1 MKKTYSEKAMDHF
14 LNPKN
19 MGSIKDADGVGNVG
33 NPRCGD
39 LMTVYIK
46 IDGEKITDLKF
57 KTLGCAAA
65 IATSDMVCEVAK
77 GKTIDEALKITF
89 QDILNELGSL
99 PPVKVHCADL
109 AQEGLKAAIDDYKDR
124 IIKGNKN

>member
-19 MGSIKDADGVGNVG
+19 MGSIEDADGVGNVG

-46 IDGEKITDLKF
+46 IDEEKITDIKF

-77 GKTIDEALKITF
+77 GKTVDEALKITF

-109 AQEGLKAAIDDYKDR
+109 AQEGLKAAIDDYRDSVK
-124 IIKGNKN
+124 

>member
-1 MKKTYSEKAMDHF
+1 MNDNYSQKAMEHF

-19 MGSIKDADGVGNVG
+19 MGVIKEADGVGNVG

-46 IDGEKITDLKF
+46 VEDGKIIDMKF

-77 GKTIDEALKITF
+77 GKTIEDALKITF

-99 PPVKVHCADL
+99 PAVKIHCADL
-109 AQEGLKAAIDDYKDR
+109 AQEGLKAAVEDHKKRKSKI
-124 IIKGNKN
+124 

>member
-19 MGSIKDADGVGNVG
+19 MGEIEDADGVGDVG
-33 NPRCGD
+33 NPKCGD
-39 LMTVYIK
+39 LMTVYLK
-46 IDGEKITDLKF
+46 IEGEKIIDIKF
-57 KTLGCAAA
+57 KTLGCVAA
-65 IATSDMVCEVAK
+65 IATSDMVCEVAR

-99 PPVKVHCADL
+99 PSVKVHCANL
-109 AQEGLKAAIDDYKDR
+109 AQEGLKAAVDDYRDKV
-124 IIKGNKN
+124 K

>member
-1 MKKTYSEKAMDHF
+1 MNDKYSNKAMEHF

-19 MGSIKDADGVGNVG
+19 MGVIEDADGIGEVG

-46 IDGEKITDLKF
+46 VKEGKIEDIKF

-77 GKTIDEALKITF
+77 GKTVDEALNITF

-99 PPVKVHCADL
+99 PSPKIHCADL
-109 AQEGLKAAIDDYKDR
+109 AQKGLKAAVEDHK
-124 IIKGNKN
+124 K

>member
-19 MGSIKDADGVGNVG
+19 MGSIEDADGVGNVG

-46 IDGEKITDLKF
+46 IDEEKITDIKF

-77 GKTIDEALKITF
+77 GKTVDEALKITF

-109 AQEGLKAAIDDYKDR
+109 AQEGLRAAIDDYRDSVK
-124 IIKGNKN
+124 

>member
-1 MKKTYSEKAMDHF
+1 MKNNYSEKAMDHF
-14 LNPKN
+14 IDPKN
-19 MGSIKDADGVGNVG
+19 MGVIEDADGIGEVG

-46 IDGEKITDLKF
+46 VKDNRIVDMKF

-77 GKTIDEALKITF
+77 GKSIEDALKITF

-99 PPVKVHCADL
+99 PPAKVHCADL
-109 AQEGLKAAIDDYKDR
+109 AQEGLKAAVKDYKGGLKR
-124 IIKGNKN
+124 

>member
-19 MGSIKDADGVGNVG
+19 MGSIEDADGVGNVG

-46 IDGEKITDLKF
+46 IDEKKITDIKF

-77 GKTIDEALKITF
+77 GKTVDDALKITF

-109 AQEGLKAAIDDYKDR
+109 AQEGLKAAIDDYKER
-124 IIKGNKN
+124 KK

>member
-1 MKKTYSEKAMDHF
+1 MKNNYSEKAMDHF
-14 LNPKN
+14 INPKN
-19 MGSIKDADGVGNVG
+19 MGVIEDADGVGEVG
-33 NPRCGD
+33 NPKCGD

-46 IDGEKITDLKF
+46 VKDNRIVDMKF

-77 GKTIDEALKITF
+77 GKSIEDALKITF

-99 PPVKVHCADL
+99 PPAKVHCADL
-109 AQEGLKAAIDDYKDR
+109 AQEGLRAAVESYRADLK
-124 IIKGNKN
+124 

>member
-1 MKKTYSEKAMDHF
+1 MNDKYSQKAMDHF
-14 LNPKN
+14 LSPKN
-19 MGSIKDADGVGNVG
+19 MGVIEDADGVGEVG

-46 IDGEKITDLKF
+46 VKDEKIADMKF

-77 GKTIDEALKITF
+77 GKTVDEALKITF
-89 QDILNELGSL
+89 QDILDELGSL
-99 PPVKVHCADL
+99 PAPKIHCADL
-109 AQEGLKAAIDDYKDR
+109 AQKGLKAAVEDHR
-124 IIKGNKN
+124 GGNKEG

>member
-1 MKKTYSEKAMDHF
+1 MNDKYSQKAMEHF

-19 MGSIKDADGVGNVG
+19 MGVIEDADGVGNVG

-46 IDGEKITDLKF
+46 VKDERITDMKF

-77 GKTIDEALKITF
+77 GKTIDQALKITF
-89 QDILNELGSL
+89 QDILDELGSL
-99 PPVKVHCADL
+99 PAIKVHCADL
-109 AQEGLKAAIDDYKDR
+109 AQEGLKAAVEDYR
-124 IIKGNKN
+124 GRSEN

>member
-19 MGSIKDADGVGNVG
+19 MGEIEDADGVGNVG

-46 IDGEKITDLKF
+46 IDGEKITDIKF

-65 IATSDMVCEVAK
+65 IATSDMVCEVSR

-124 IIKGNKN
+124 VN

>member
-1 MKKTYSEKAMDHF
+1 MSDKYSKKAMEHF
-14 LNPKN
+14 FDPKN
-19 MGSIKDADGVGNVG
+19 MGVIEDADGVGNVG

-46 IDGEKITDLKF
+46 VKDGKITDMKF

-99 PPVKVHCADL
+99 PSVKVHCANL
-109 AQEGLKAAIDDYKDR
+109 AQEGLKAAVEDHERRKE
-124 IIKGNKN
+124 

>member
-1 MKKTYSEKAMDHF
+1 MNDKYSQKAMEHF

-19 MGSIKDADGVGNVG
+19 MGVIEDADGVGNVG

-46 IDGEKITDLKF
+46 VKDERITDMKF

-65 IATSDMVCEVAK
+65 IATSDMICEVAK
-77 GKTIDEALKITF
+77 GKAIDDALKITF
-89 QDILNELGSL
+89 QDIVNGLGSL
-99 PPVKVHCADL
+99 PQVKVHCAGL
-109 AQEGLKAAIDDYKDR
+109 AQEGLKVAVEDYR
-124 IIKGNKN
+124 SRSEN